1 MSKTEI
7 AILVTMV
14 NLLLFMLLV
23 ILVNEYMFSLAISE
37 EILKSDGIKAQQGI
51 ILTEITYLFEEVY
64 KLKQKLNDT
73 HQIE

>member
-64 KLKQKLNDT
+64 KLKQKLKNGTD
-73 HQIE
+73 

>member
-64 KLKQKLNDT
+64 KLKQKLKGTD
-73 HQIE
+73 

>member
-37 EILKSDGIKAQQGI
+37 EIIKSDGIKAQQGI
-51 ILTEITYLFEEVY
+51 ILPEITYLFEEVY
-64 KLKQKLNDT
+64 KLKQKLNGTD
-73 HQIE
+73 

>member
-7 AILVTMV
+7 AILVAMV

-37 EILKSDGIKAQQGI
+37 ETLKSDSIKAQQGI

-64 KLKQKLNDT
+64 KLKQKFNGTD
-73 HQIE
+73 

>member
-37 EILKSDGIKAQQGI
+37 ETLKSDSIKAQQGI
-51 ILTEITYLFEEVY
+51 ILTEINYLFEEVY
-64 KLKQKLNDT
+64 KLKQKFNGTD
-73 HQIE
+73 

>member
-7 AILVTMV
+7 AILVAMV

-37 EILKSDGIKAQQGI
+37 ETLKSDSIKAHQGI
-51 ILTEITYLFEEVY
+51 ILTEISYLFEEVY
-64 KLKQKLNDT
+64 KLKQKFNGTD
-73 HQIE
+73 

>member
-7 AILVTMV
+7 AILVAMV

-37 EILKSDGIKAQQGI
+37 ETLKSDSIKAHQGI

-64 KLKQKLNDT
+64 KLKQKFNGTD
-73 HQIE
+73 

>member
-7 AILVTMV
+7 TILVTMV

-64 KLKQKLNDT
+64 KLKQKLNGTD
-73 HQIE
+73 

>member
-51 ILTEITYLFEEVY
+51 ILTEITYLFEDVY
-64 KLKQKLNDT
+64 KLKQKLNGTD
-73 HQIE
+73 

>member
-64 KLKQKLNDT
+64 KLKQKLNGTD
-73 HQIE
+73 

>member
-23 ILVNEYMFSLAISE
+23 ILVNEYIFNLAISE
-37 EILKSDGIKAQQGI
+37 ETLKSDSIKAQQGI

-64 KLKQKLNDT
+64 KLKQKLNGSD
-73 HQIE
+73 